1 MVPMKALIFTLLFAC
16 IAASAED
23 VFRVSRVVKAAGEG
37 IERMTFKAGDHEEVL
52 FVEKAAVVSAADVQ
66 EAWAE
71 ILPSMR
77 GIAIRLKPDGGRKM
91 GGVTEEMEPGKGRLA
106 VVVDGK
112 PVAAPAV
119 HSKLGV
125 NMVIQGFDDLTDEE
139 LKELARKIA
148 GRPPGTPEVERP
160 ELKRPEEKREPYT
173 EEEYQQ
179 IKASREKMGIFH
191 LDKVPSEEELAAS
204 LRKGMS
210 VDEVVKVFGSP
221 YLSFGGPGPEA
232 TRLSYE
238 IAPERRNESPD
249 GKVVENGF
257 DVLLRD
263 GKVTGWAHRFS
274 NIPRELKR
282 VGGEAPL
289 LRMTAP
295 ELKGPMEKV
304 DLIDYFEKVAVEDP
318 RQKVNGRDL
327 AELLALCS
335 MLDSWSEQREPEERL
350 VRADCDLI
358 ETMAVHFPEVAALR
372 KEAKD
377 GRIRVSALKQALE
390 PYNTGRK
397 PLPVEEPKDE

>member
-1 MVPMKALIFTLLFAC
+1 MKALLFSFV
-16 IAASAED
+16 IAFATVSADE
-23 VFRVSRVVKAAGEG
+23 VLRVSRIVAAAGEG
-37 IERMTFKAGDHEEVL
+37 IERMTFKSGDHEEAL
-52 FVEKAAVVSAADVQ
+52 FVKKEAVVNSADVQ
-66 EAWAE
+66 DAWAE
-71 ILPSMR
+71 VVPSMR
-77 GIAIRLKPDGGRKM
+77 CISIRLKPEGAKKM
-91 GGVTEEMEPGKGRLA
+91 EAATGAMRLGIERMAVIVEGKL
-106 VVVDGK
+106 VF
-112 PVAAPAV
+112 APAV
-119 HSKLGV
+119 QSKLAAQF
-125 NMVIQGFDDLTDEE
+125 VIEGFDDLTDDE

-148 GRPPGTPEVERP
+148 GRPPGDPEVEMP
-160 ELKRPEEKREPYT
+160 ELKRPEGKREPYT

-179 IKASREKMGIFH
+179 IKASREKLGIFH
-191 LDKVPSEEELAAS
+191 LDRVPSEDELEAS
-204 LRKGMS
+204 LQKGMS

-221 YLSFGGPGPEA
+221 SLSFGGPGPKA

-274 NIPRELKR
+274 NSPRELKR

-295 ELKGPMEKV
+295 EIKGPMEKV
-304 DLIDYFEKVAVEDP
+304 DLIDYFEKVDVEDP
-318 RQKVNGRDL
+318 RQEVNQVDL

-335 MLDSWSEQREPEERL
+335 VLGSWSEQREPEERL

-358 ETMAVHFPEVAALR
+358 ETMAVHFPEVVALR

-377 GRIRVSALKQALE
+377 GRIRVSALIEALE
-390 PYNTGRK
+390 PYNTGLK
-397 PLPVEEPKDE
+397 PLPLVDPKGE

>member
-1 MVPMKALIFTLLFAC
+1 MKTLICILLIAWTPAFAD
-16 IAASAED
+16 E
-23 VFRVSRVVKAAGEG
+23 VFRVSRVVEAAGEG
-37 IERMTFKAGDHEEVL
+37 IDRMTFKAGDHEEVL
-52 FVEKAAVVSAADVQ
+52 FVEKEAVVSASDVQ

-71 ILPSMR
+71 VFPSMR
-77 GIAIRLKPDGGRKM
+77 GIAIRLKPEGGRKM
-91 GGVTEEMEPGKGRLA
+91 GVATGEMELGNGRLA

-112 PVAAPAV
+112 PVSAPAV
-119 HSKLGV
+119 HSKLGR
-125 NMVIQGFDDLTDEE
+125 NMVIQGFDDLTDEQ

-148 GRPPGTPEVERP
+148 GLPPGEPQAEMP

-173 EEEYQQ
+173 DEEYKQ
-179 IKASREKMGIFH
+179 IKASREKIGIFH
-191 LDKVPSEEELAAS
+191 LDRVPSEDELSAS

-210 VDEVVKVFGSP
+210 VDEVVKVFGRP
-221 YLSFGGPGPEA
+221 FHPAGEPGPEVS
-232 TRLSYE
+232 RLSYE

-249 GKVVENGF
+249 GTVVENGF

-274 NIPRELKR
+274 NAPKELKR

-304 DLIDYFEKVAVEDP
+304 DLIDYFEKVDVEDP

-335 MLDSWSEQREPEERL
+335 MLDSWSEQREAEERL
-350 VRADCDLI
+350 VRVDCDLI

-377 GRIRVSALKQALE
+377 GRIRVSALSEALE

-397 PLPVEEPKDE
+397 PLPLTEPKGE

>member
-1 MVPMKALIFTLLFAC
+1 MKSLLLYLLIAFTS
-16 IAASAED
+16 ASAGE
-23 VFRVSRVVKAAGEG
+23 VFRVSRVAKAAGEG
-37 IERMTFKAGDHEEVL
+37 IERMIFKAGDHEEAL

-66 EAWAE
+66 EAGAE

-77 GIAIRLKPDGGRKM
+77 GISIRLKPEAGKKM
-91 GGVTEEMEPGKGRLA
+91 EDVTGEMIPGVERLA
-106 VVVDGK
+106 VVVEGK
-112 PVAAPAV
+112 PVFAPVVQA
-119 HSKLGV
+119 KLGAG
-125 NMVIQGFDDLTDEE
+125 IWIEGFDDLTDEQ

-148 GRPPGTPEVERP
+148 RRPPGEPQEEMP

-179 IKASREKMGIFH
+179 IKARREKIGIFH
-191 LDKVPSEEELAAS
+191 LDKVPSEEELSAS

-210 VDEVVKVFGSP
+210 FDEVAKVFGSP
-221 YLSFGGPGPEA
+221 YLSFGGPGPKA

-274 NIPRELKR
+274 NFPRELKR

-289 LRMTAP
+289 LRMTVP
-295 ELKGPMEKV
+295 ELKGPMEEV
-304 DLIDYFEKVAVEDP
+304 DLVEYFEKVDVEDP
-318 RQKVNGRDL
+318 RQEVNGRDL

-350 VRADCDLI
+350 VSADCDVM
-358 ETMAVHFPEVAALR
+358 ETMAIHFPEVAALR

-377 GRIRVSALKQALE
+377 GRIRVSALSEALE

-397 PLPVEEPKDE
+397 PLPQTDPKGE